1 MANVTWDV
9 ATWHSVCLPDMT
21 WQLDMGCGCL
31 SWYMVHGYLYTAA
44 WCGGLGLWDSLWL
57 PDTVCAYLTW
67 HKAT

>member
-1 MANVTWDV
+1 M
-9 ATWHSVCLPDMT
+9 
-21 WQLDMGCGCL
+21 

-67 HKAT
+67 YMAT